1 MIPLLLATTLITDGP
16 APLTDAQKVDM
27 FCAYVVGVKYGTDNV
42 TEDELIRFSV
52 CRNSLAVPENP
63 KKGLI

>member
-1 MIPLLLATTLITDGP
+1 
-16 APLTDAQKVDM
+16 M
-27 FCAYVVGVKYGTDNV
+27 FCAFVVGVEYGTDNV
-42 TEDELIRFSV
+42 TENELIRFSV

>member
-1 MIPLLLATTLITDGP
+1 MLPLLLATTLLTDGT
-16 APLTDAQKVDM
+16 ASLTDAQKVDM
-27 FCAYVVGVKYGTDNV
+27 FCAFVVGVEYGTDNV
-42 TEDELIRFSV
+42 TENELIRFSV